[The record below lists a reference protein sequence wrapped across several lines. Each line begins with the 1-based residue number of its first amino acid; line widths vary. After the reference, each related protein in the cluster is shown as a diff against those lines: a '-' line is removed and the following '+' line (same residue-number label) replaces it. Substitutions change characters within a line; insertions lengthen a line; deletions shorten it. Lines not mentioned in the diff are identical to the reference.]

1 MHRHRSRNRSH
12 GTHGLARPQAHSQDR
27 LAGAGAFFEPRL
39 MPRACGGDAGAPSR
53 TGRASLLRRG
63 RAWRRLPLI
72 GLLAALGCGGSS
84 SAPGPTDQA
93 DAPAERGGKQGA
105 SGQAPAP
112 SPPSDPLRSR
122 PDLPADRR
130 ALLVTG
136 SAEQPEERWVDAAA
150 VEAAGYTLV
159 DLSDSWTPN
168 IFQERV
174 GADGELLPN
183 RYTPIFTG
191 LANDEVDE
199 DGQPLPPGAKNY
211 LELHGIFPSIS
222 VLRSRFLKDEQNP
235 CVDEEIA
242 AALEPV
248 ETVAYIPPNE
258 LKRNAR
264 KLQQVRDE
272 LEKARRKAGAASVA
286 ELASDPE
293 VAAKIAILDKRAQDD
308 RALAAVE
315 KRLECEGLLKP
326 DSKHQKGI
334 YDDAMRFAV
343 RNFQQ
348 KQMIY
353 EANYLRKKTVDALHR
368 PLLDND
374 YDALVRA
381 VRERVVSAAG
391 ILEDGSIAQGPNL
404 VDDYTKITLDQ
415 LHLNDVASALAFF
428 KRHPASDF
436 KTLRAA
442 IKLPARPAYYADHMD
457 LSIVVDRGDVWYDLP
472 LDDKGNFR
480 YPARKKYPTLTLYT
494 TVDGKK
500 HALARWRT
508 TIGGW
513 RAEQAPNGYTYLR
526 YKQSDVGP
534 RVIRQIISG
543 PVWIAPT
550 STPIRSLVKPKT
562 VNGKWMHVVNYDEL
576 GPGFLSAYGLIAGY
590 FVIPGPEGRPDVDKG
605 VRAHGSSNYLSI
617 YSPHGYSHGCHRLPN
632 HLAIRLYSFI
642 LRHRNLRVAG
652 DQPMNFSRQFLRK
665 DTVYEMR
672 IPSRGYLF
680 ELDPPLPVSVLEGNI
695 KGTQKTPIL
704 GYVPE
709 PWTEYPPGLPVPSA
723 SDSADDKAGGGGGE
737 E

>member
-1 MHRHRSRNRSH
+1 MVMHSHCSRKRSH
-12 GTHGLARPQAHSQDR
+12 RMQWLARPRARFDARAASHAQRPSSPPIF
-27 LAGAGAFFEPRL
+27 AGNWL
-39 MPRACGGDAGAPSR
+39 
-53 TGRASLLRRG
+53 
-63 RAWRRLPLI
+63 RLPLF
-72 GLLAALGCGGSS
+72 GLLAALGCGGS
-84 SAPGPTDQA
+84 AGVPGPTDQA
-93 DAPAERGGKQGA
+93 DAPADRGGKSA
-105 SGQAPAP
+105 APGQAPPP
-112 SPPSDPLRSR
+112 SPAGDPLRSR

-130 ALLVTG
+130 ALLVLG
-136 SAEQPEERWVDAAA
+136 SADQPEERWVDAAA

-174 GADGELLPN
+174 GADGQLLPN
-183 RYTPIFTG
+183 RYRRIFVG
-191 LANDEVDE
+191 LANDQVDE

-222 VLRSRFLKDEQNP
+222 VLRGRFLNDEQHP
-235 CVDEEIA
+235 CDDPEIA

-248 ETVAYIPPNE
+248 DTVTYIPPAD
-258 LKRNAR
+258 LKKAERR
-264 KLQQVRDE
+264 LQQVREE
-272 LEKARRKAGAASVA
+272 LEKARRKAGAANAA

-293 VAAKIAILDKRAQDD
+293 IAAKIAILDKRASDQ

-315 KRLECEGLLKP
+315 KRLTCEGLLSA
-326 DSKHQKGI
+326 DAKHQQGI
-334 YDDAMRFAV
+334 YDDAMRLAV
-343 RNFQQ
+343 RDFQQ

-381 VRERVVSAAG
+381 LRERVVSAAA
-391 ILEDGSIAQGPNL
+391 ILEDGSISQGPNL
-404 VDDYTKITLDQ
+404 VDEYTKITLDQ

-428 KRHPASDF
+428 KRHPAGEF
-436 KTLRAA
+436 ATLRAA
-442 IKLPARPAYYADHMD
+442 VKLPARPAYYADHME
-457 LSIVVDRGDVWYDLP
+457 LSIVVDRGDIWYDLP
-472 LDDKGNFR
+472 LDEKGTFR
-480 YPARKKYPTLTLYT
+480 YPVRKKYPTLTLY
-494 TVDGKK
+494 VEADGQKR
-500 HALARWRT
+500 ALARWRT

-513 RAEQAPNGYTYLR
+513 RAEQAPNGYEYLR
-526 YKQSDVGP
+526 YKMSDVGP
-534 RVIRQIISG
+534 RVIRQVIAG

-550 STPIRSLVKPKT
+550 STPIRSLVKPKN
-562 VNGKWMHVVNYDEL
+562 VNSKWMHVVNYDEL

-590 FVIPGPEGRPDVDKG
+590 FVIPGADGRPDADKG

-617 YSPHGYSHGCHRLPN
+617 YSQHGYSHGCHRLPN

-672 IPSRGYLF
+672 IPSRGYLY
-680 ELDPPLPVSVLEGNI
+680 ELDPPLPVNVLEGNI
-695 KGTQKTPIL
+695 RGAQKTPIL

-709 PWTEYPPGLPVPSA
+709 PWMEYPPGLPVPST
-723 SDSADDKAGGGGGE
+723 SESAEDKAGGGGGGE
-737 E
+737 G